1 MLITRGPNPGG
12 HNKNGLSYR
21 YHLLSGGSNSFEHLY
36 ISPMMKLLREA
47 KSSCM

>member
-36 ISPMMKLLREA
+36 IS
-47 KSSCM
+47 SSIVFQLG